1 MPDIPDPW
9 LLRGTLTTFT
19 RRCGKPSCRC
29 AAGEPHASPALR
41 YTVEG
46 KTRTV
51 TLGQHEVAEVAGAL
65 ERYQTAVQELD
76 DAADAGIDALRARR
90 GARRQVRG

>member
-1 MPDIPDPW
+1 MTDIPEPW

-41 YTVEG
+41 YTDDG
-46 KTRTV
+46 RTRTV
-51 TLGQHEVAEVAGAL
+51 TLSQGEVAEVAAAL
-65 ERYQTAVQELD
+65 ERYEAATRELEE
-76 DAADAGIDALRARR
+76 AADAGIVALRQRR
-90 GARRQVRG
+90 VAHRGGRA